1 MLVQTDDRSCVRDT
15 TNHALLT
22 TDTHALQRARARRAA
37 HTKTQALQGE
47 VDKLNTQVIQL
58 SSLVEQLLRERT
70 NG

>member
-37 HTKTQALQGE
+37 HTKTQVLETTVTTLRQEIAELRAAIAALHS
-47 VDKLNTQVIQL
+47 K
-58 SSLVEQLLRERT
+58 
-70 NG
+70 